1 MNILALK
8 PGLLSVDYSFFGAT
22 TKHPR
27 TGVLETTNLTEHLPE
42 LRDSLSR
49 DEPHGAP
56 DALAIRVNFGGTE
69 FREPVF
75 ADHEVIPRLKGLV
88 PQAPLHLPTVLMILE
103 ICRKVFPNTP
113 AVLLFETAFFA
124 GLPRRESAYGIDQE
138 LSETLRLRRHGYYGL
153 LHEAACEYAA
163 RERRSRRPR
172 STGRV
177 LSICLEAHP
186 EIAAVIGR
194 RPLMC
199 TSGATP
205 LEGIPGH
212 SSCGELD
219 PSIVLM
225 LARKLKWGPEQI
237 NTVLTQQ
244 SGLMGLVGRPVM
256 LDDVLAV
263 EAGDLEPAKNL
274 LLNRILMACGAG
286 MAAMGG
292 VDDIVFSGRFAS
304 AGLTLGPWLRDRLT
318 FRGGNENSP
327 PEWLCFTESLDQVM
341 ARKAEIFLLESEALK
356 TAL

>member
-1 MNILALK
+1 ME
-8 PGLLSVDYSFFGAT
+8 YSFFGASA
-22 TKHPR
+22 KRPR
-27 TGVLETTNLTEHLPE
+27 AGVLETTNLTEHLAE
-42 LRDSLSR
+42 LRDSLLR
-49 DEPHGAP
+49 NGPHGAP

-75 ADHEVIPRLKGLV
+75 VDDEVLSRLKGLV
-88 PQAPLHLPTVLMILE
+88 PQAPLHLPAVLTSLE
-103 ICRKVFPNTP
+103 ICRKVFPDTP

-124 GLPRRESAYGIDQE
+124 RLPRRESTYGIDKD
-138 LSETLRLRRHGYYGL
+138 LSETLRLRRYGYYGL

-163 RERRSRRPR
+163 REHRSHRPR
-172 STGRV
+172 STGRA

-186 EIAAVIGR
+186 EVAAVIGR

-256 LDDVLAV
+256 LDDVLAT

-274 LLNRILMACGAG
+274 LQNRILMACGAG

-292 VDDIVFSGRFAS
+292 VDHIVFSGRFAS

-327 PEWLCFTESLDQVM
+327 PEWLCFTESLDRVM

>member
-1 MNILALK
+1 M
-8 PGLLSVDYSFFGAT
+8 
-22 TKHPR
+22 
-27 TGVLETTNLTEHLPE
+27 
-42 LRDSLSR
+42 
-49 DEPHGAP
+49 
-56 DALAIRVNFGGTE
+56 
-69 FREPVF
+69 
-75 ADHEVIPRLKGLV
+75 
-88 PQAPLHLPTVLMILE
+88 
-103 ICRKVFPNTP
+103 FPNTP

-124 GLPRRESAYGIDQE
+124 ELPRRESAYGIDQE
-138 LSETLRLRRHGYYGL
+138 LSETLGLRRYGYYGL

-163 RERRSRRPR
+163 REHRSRRPR
-172 STGRV
+172 STGRA

-186 EIAAVIGR
+186 EVAAVIGR

-219 PSIVLM
+219 PSIALM

-256 LDDVLAV
+256 LDDVLAA

-274 LLNRILMACGAG
+274 LQNRILMACGAG

-327 PEWLCFTESLDQVM
+327 PELALLHRIAGPSDGPQSGDIPSGVGERYYGHDGAMGGAGAIAYACYQEFFESRCREKRPLPRTSKV
-341 ARKAEIFLLESEALK
+341 SP
-356 TAL
+356 